1 MVMLAADTNVWARA
15 LLEDDKA
22 QAAKAKAALARA
34 RSAGGIFVPLL
45 VLAELSWVLRSR
57 WEREKVIDTLDG
69 MLRTRGVQVESPALA
84 RKALDAA
91 RSRAVGFADQ
101 LIAEISFAAGANE
114 ILTFDKAFARQPRV
128 RRLH

>member
-22 QAAKAKAALARA
+22 QAGKAKAALTQA
-34 RSAGGIFVPLL
+34 RSTGGIFVPLL

-57 WEREKVIDTLDG
+57 WERQKVIDTLDG

-91 RSRAVGFADQ
+91 RNGAAGFADH

>member
-22 QAAKAKAALARA
+22 QAAKAKTALAQA

-91 RSRAVGFADQ
+91 RSGAGGFADH

>member
-1 MVMLAADTNVWARA
+1 MLAADTNVWARA

-22 QAAKAKAALARA
+22 QAAKAKAALAQA
-34 RSAGGIFVPLL
+34 RSTGGILVPLL

-91 RSRAVGFADQ
+91 RSGAVGFADH
-101 LIAEISFAAGANE
+101 LIAEISFASGANE

>member
-1 MVMLAADTNVWARA
+1 MLAADTNVWARA
-15 LLEDDKA
+15 LLDDDKA
-22 QAAKAKAALARA
+22 QAAKAKAALAQA
-34 RSAGGIFVPLL
+34 RSSGGIFVPLL

-91 RSRAVGFADQ
+91 RNGAIGFADH

-114 ILTFDKAFARQPRV
+114 ILTFDKVFARQPRV
-128 RRLH
+128 CRLR

>member
-1 MVMLAADTNVWARA
+1 MVMLAADTNVWACA

-22 QAAKAKAALARA
+22 QAGKAKAALAQA
-34 RSAGGIFVPLL
+34 RSTGGIFVPLL

-69 MLRTRGVQVESPALA
+69 MLRTRGIQIESPALA

-91 RSRAVGFADQ
+91 RSGAAGFADQ
-101 LIAEISFAAGANE
+101 LIAEVSFASGANE

>member
-22 QAAKAKAALARA
+22 QAAKAKAALAQA

-57 WEREKVIDTLDG
+57 WEREKVIHTLDG
-69 MLRTRGVQVESPALA
+69 MLRTRGVKVESPALA

-91 RSRAVGFADQ
+91 RSGAVGFADH

>member
-1 MVMLAADTNVWARA
+1 MLAADTNVWARA

-22 QAAKAKAALARA
+22 QAAKAKAALAQA

-57 WEREKVIDTLDG
+57 WEREKVLDTLDG
-69 MLRTRGVQVESPALA
+69 MLRTRGVQAESPALA

-91 RSRAVGFADQ
+91 RSGAAGFADH

-114 ILTFDKAFARQPRV
+114 ILAFDKAFARQTRV

>member
-1 MVMLAADTNVWARA
+1 MLAADSNVWARA
-15 LLEDDKA
+15 LLEDDRA
-22 QAAKAKAALARA
+22 QAAKAKAALTQA
-34 RSAGGIFVPLL
+34 RSASGIFVPLL

-57 WEREKVIDTLDG
+57 WDREKVLDTLDG

-84 RKALDAA
+84 RKAVDAA
-91 RSRAVGFADQ
+91 RSGAAGFADH

>member
-1 MVMLAADTNVWARA
+1 MLAADTNIWARA
-15 LLEDDKA
+15 LLDDDKA
-22 QAAKAKAALARA
+22 QATKAKAALAQA
-34 RSAGGIFVPLL
+34 RSSGGIFVPLL

-91 RSRAVGFADQ
+91 RSGAAGFADH

-114 ILTFDKAFARQPRV
+114 ILTFDKVFARQPRV
-128 RRLH
+128 CRLR

>member
-1 MVMLAADTNVWARA
+1 MLAADTNVWARA

-22 QAAKAKAALARA
+22 QAGLAKAALAQT
-34 RSAGGIFVPLL
+34 RSTGGIFVPLL

-84 RKALDAA
+84 RKAVDAA
-91 RSRAVGFADQ
+91 RSGAAGFADH

>member
-1 MVMLAADTNVWARA
+1 MLAADTNVWARA
-15 LLEDDKA
+15 LLGDDKA
-22 QAAKAKAALARA
+22 QAAKAKAALAQA
-34 RSAGGIFVPLL
+34 RSTGGIFVPLL
-45 VLAELSWVLRSR
+45 VLVELSWVLRSR

-91 RSRAVGFADQ
+91 RSGTVGFADH

>member
-1 MVMLAADTNVWARA
+1 MLAADTNVWARA

-22 QAAKAKAALARA
+22 QAAKAKAALAQA

-84 RKALDAA
+84 RKSLDAA
-91 RSRAVGFADQ
+91 RSGTAGFADH

>member
-22 QAAKAKAALARA
+22 QAGKAKAALAQA
-34 RSAGGIFVPLL
+34 RSTGGIFVPLL

-57 WEREKVIDTLDG
+57 WEREKVIRTLDG

-91 RSRAVGFADQ
+91 RSGAAGFADH

>member
-1 MVMLAADTNVWARA
+1 MLAADTNVWARA
-15 LLEDDKA
+15 LLDDDKA
-22 QAAKAKAALARA
+22 QAAKAKAALAQA
-34 RSAGGIFVPLL
+34 RSSGGIFVPLL

-69 MLRTRGVQVESPALA
+69 MLRTRGVQIESPALA

-91 RSRAVGFADQ
+91 RSGAAGFADQ
-101 LIAEISFAAGANE
+101 LIAEVSFASGANE
-114 ILTFDKAFARQPRV
+114 ILTFDKGFARQPRV

>member
-22 QAAKAKAALARA
+22 QAAKAKGALAQA
-34 RSAGGIFVPLL
+34 RSTGGIFVPLL

-69 MLRTRGVQVESPALA
+69 MLRTRGVQVESPALV

-91 RSRAVGFADQ
+91 RSGAAGFADH

-114 ILTFDKAFARQPRV
+114 ILTFDKAFARQTRV